1 MIPRNIEVEHI
12 LKAVKDIDRD
22 RVPPR
27 RRSDYY
33 DLVVNQ
39 KRYPPK
45 YVISV
50 ANKYANS
57 SELPS
62 GKFNAVEAKNYLTRL
77 KFQVSDRRE
86 NRKIKIAAEDEES
99 AYPEGRERYKKHRSL
114 ERDSRIV
121 KSKKIKRLKKTGKLQ
136 CDVCSFDFKEMYGE
150 IGEGFIEA
158 HHSVPVAELGGKR
171 KTRESE
177 LALVCS
183 NCHRMLHRGNTLL
196 SIEELKS
203 RVV

>member
-114 ERDSRIV
+114 ECDSRIV

>member
-22 RVPPR
+22 GVPPR

-45 YVISV
+45 YFISV

-57 SELPS
+57 SEFPS